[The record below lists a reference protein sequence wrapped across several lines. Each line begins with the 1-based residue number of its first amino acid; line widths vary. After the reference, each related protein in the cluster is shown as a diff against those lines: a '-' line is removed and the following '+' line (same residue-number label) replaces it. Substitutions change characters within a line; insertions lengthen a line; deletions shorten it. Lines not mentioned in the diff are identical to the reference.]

1 MEEMTTMEAKL
12 LALPYFPYGAS
23 DDTNKFIQSSLPT
36 PPISRHG
43 SPHFPTSILQ
53 AHRHRIHEPHVA
65 LPQPLPYFPS
75 YALLDQS
82 QRRAAIAAGLAIA
95 VTTGALTQVL
105 NQAPV
110 YQGSVELAAQTT
122 APANRYS
129 VPVQPAQ
136 ANISFSRL
144 LDDISTDISI
154 DVLTSPR
161 LLDPVVQKLQ
171 LPQLSYRSL
180 VENLTL
186 TTEDGRILV
195 HYRDTDPQRVQAVLS
210 QLTQA
215 YVNYGKEC
223 QGSTCRGI
231 QSVEDEIPTSQAR
244 LQKLK
249 TEIEQLHQQYGVDN
263 LQVHLKLLTVRTTEA
278 TKEEAKLQGK
288 LMLAQQILAQL
299 QQRLAL
305 TATNISQSPAE
316 IPDQLLSKDS
326 RYQMLLTQFQTLDHQ
341 LGKQFSN
348 LGGVD
353 ANDLRATQA
362 QHQRV
367 MTQFVQQSQ
376 SILPQYL
383 ANPAANTQ
391 NPIFQ
396 NEVNLK
402 LLQQLILALNS
413 VQIMQTRQKTLEL
426 AKQDLEQQRS
436 QMISLLGRYDKL
448 RQKLDLETDAL
459 QRHFD
464 NLEALQKQAQPE
476 IDLKVTAPPE
486 LMHDRL
492 GQPTAIIPNMQKTLG
507 IGAVLSVLIG
517 IGATAVLERRRVQ
530 PTEPTEFGNMPV
542 DALMN
547 RAKELA
553 DMRLRSQF
561 PRAS

>member
-1 MEEMTTMEAKL
+1 MEARL
-12 LALPYFPYGAS
+12 LALPYFLDNTLGDAP
-23 DDTNKFIQSSLPT
+23 DDTNEFTQSSLPT
-36 PPISRHG
+36 TPVSRHE

-53 AHRHRIHEPHVA
+53 AHRRRIQEPQLVA

-82 QRRAAIAAGLAIA
+82 QRRAAVAAGLAIA

-129 VPVQPAQ
+129 VPVQPQ
-136 ANISFSRL
+136 ANISPPSL
-144 LDDISTDISI
+144 IDDISTDIST

-288 LMLAQQILAQL
+288 LVLAQQILTQL

-305 TATNISQSPAE
+305 TATNTSQSPAE
-316 IPDQLLSKDS
+316 IPNQLLSKDS

-367 MTQFVQQSQ
+367 MTQFVQQAQ

-413 VQIMQTRQKTLEL
+413 VQIMQTRQETLDL
-426 AKQDLEQQRS
+426 AKQDLDQQRS

-464 NLEALQKQAQPE
+464 NLEALQKQVQPE

-486 LMHDRL
+486 LMRDRL

-507 IGAVLSVLIG
+507 IGAILSVLIG

-530 PTEPTEFGNMPV
+530 STEPTEFGNMPV

-561 PRAS
+561 PQAS